1 MFRSAIRTRIAR
13 VVLVAGA
20 LLAATA
26 GGAYATG
33 VLGSPVGADGVIHG
47 CYQKF
52 NGSLRLVA
60 AANPAC
66 RTSEQQIAWSQTGPK
81 GDKGDL
87 GEKGDTGQPGFQG
100 ERGPAGASGANG
112 ANGVSGY
119 RINSFDFT
127 VTRTALNTSSSSC
140 RADEVV
146 VGGGAWLFTN
156 ADNLDVPPR
165 LIQSAPIDARTWEV
179 KIDNLGSPRSW
190 DYRLQIICAR
200 AS

>member
-1 MFRSAIRTRIAR
+1 MLRSTIRTRTTR
-13 VVLVAGA
+13 FLVVAGA
-20 LLAATA
+20 LLALTA

-52 NGSLRLVA
+52 NGTLRLVA

-81 GDKGDL
+81 GEQGVQGDKGD
-87 GEKGDTGQPGFQG
+87 PGAQG
-100 ERGPAGASGANG
+100 RPGRARHRRREGRERLSG
-112 ANGVSGY
+112 SQSS
-119 RINSFDFT
+119 RISPSP
-127 VTRTALNTSSSSC
+127 RPPGGRSLEL
-140 RADEVV
+140 RRREVV

-156 ADNLDVPPR
+156 PGVFDDSRRALIRARRSTTPPGR
-165 LIQSAPIDARTWEV
+165 SRSTTSALRAAGTT
-179 KIDNLGSPRSW
+179 G
-190 DYRLQIICAR
+190 LQVICAS